1 MFLFIIFLKNVIWL
15 ILFRMSFLF
24 SINNPVNCLFLMS
37 KIISYISD
45 YYFLKD
51 SIFRLFFCLS
61 LVFILNILTVYVGIE
76 IPVAMLY
83 APILVKVHNEFCGN
97 KSYGKRALYWYIPFF
112 IMMIIFFLKSVNIK
126 PDFFLFSDYRL
137 IYISTLSILI
147 ISNSIHILFQSGKW
161 ILPTNDSKAFILS
174 FLLIGNIVIGALL
187 LVYIE
192 NLIDKVS
199 SYNRILYVFVPF
211 VLFNAFFIFS
221 FIHNHFKLLKQ
232 NDCKGNDENQKY
244 VVTKNDY
251 FSDSEVKT
259 IMAKIDYAMNDCNLF
274 LQYNISLEKLAKHIG
289 ISRSDLSLFL
299 NKYINKSFYEYIA
312 EQRINYVL
320 SRIDDFQDLSNEEIV
335 NRLGYNSVSTF
346 NKHFKD
352 FTGFSLKEYKNKILV
367 A

>member
-1 MFLFIIFLKNVIWL
+1 MN
-15 ILFRMSFLF
+15 
-24 SINNPVNCLFLMS
+24 
-37 KIISYISD
+37 KIISVIKD
-45 YYFLKD
+45 YYSAKED
-51 SIFRLFFCLS
+51 VSRFFISLS
-61 LVFILNILTVYVGIE
+61 LVFILNMITFFMGIDM
-76 IPVAMLY
+76 PVALLY
-83 APILVKVHNEFCGN
+83 APILVKIHNDFCGN

-126 PDFFLFSDYRL
+126 PDFFIFSDFRL
-137 IYISTLSILI
+137 IYMSTLSILI

-192 NLIDKVS
+192 NLIDKVN

-221 FIHNHFKLLKQ
+221 FIHNHFKFLKQ
-232 NDCKGNDENQKY
+232 NDCKENDENQKY
-244 VVTKNDY
+244 VVTKSDY

-274 LQYNISLEKLAKHIG
+274 LQYNISLEKLAKHVG

-299 NKYINKSFYEYIA
+299 NRYMNKPFYGYIA

-320 SRIDDFQDLSNEEIV
+320 SRIDDFQELSNEEIA
-335 NRLGYNSVSTF
+335 NLLGYNSVSTF

-352 FTGFSLKEYKNKILV
+352 FTGVTVIEYKNKILV